1 MFVVRSL
8 SGCPQPGIV
17 VQITFSF
24 AVILSLFII
33 NIGLF
38 SAGLLWFLLRNR
50 QANRFLAGLMVAIA
64 GWQIDGFFRLSGLYG
79 QNANLY
85 FLPIFYSLAFGP
97 LIYFYVRS
105 LTNSAFR
112 LKQAD
117 LWHFLPV
124 ACQAGLYLFLS
135 FQPYAFRN
143 WFWSNVHE
151 PVTYRIEF
159 DGTLVSLLIYLVLSL
174 RLLQQYRRY
183 VQENFSETS
192 QLTLRWLRILLVLLA
207 IVCVQWG
214 VELIL
219 RDVYG
224 IFYRYDYSSDLLSLL
239 LIILGTA
246 GLQQG
251 NLTEVQFTGDVIVP
265 PAEAPAKAAV
275 DVNPDHI
282 DRIRQAMDTDKL
294 YLNPTLT
301 LTELAQHVG
310 LNPKVVS
317 QVINA
322 GIGQSFNDFVNAYRV
337 GEVKQRLRTDDLT
350 RFTLL
355 GIALESGFNSKT
367 TFNRIFKQHTG
378 QSPSEFAALS

>member
-1 MFVVRSL
+1 MQIHFSAGVIVSL
-8 SGCPQPGIV
+8 
-17 VQITFSF
+17 
-24 AVILSLFII
+24 AII
-33 NIGLF
+33 NIGFF
-38 SAGLLWFLLRNR
+38 SAGLLWFLPRNR
-50 QANRFLAGLMVAIA
+50 LANRFLAGLMVAIS

-85 FLPIFYSLAFGP
+85 FLPIYYSLAFGP

-105 LTNSAFR
+105 LTNSAFQVKR
-112 LKQAD
+112 EH
-117 LWHFLPV
+117 LWHFVPV
-124 ACQAGLYLFLS
+124 LVQGGLYAFLTTQS
-135 FQPYAFRN
+135 YAFRN
-143 WFWSNVHE
+143 EFWANVHN

-159 DGTLVSLLIYLVLSL
+159 DGTLVSLLVYLWLSL
-174 RLLQQYRRY
+174 RLMQQYGRY

-192 QLTLRWLRILLVLLA
+192 QLTLRWLRILLILLT
-207 IVCVQWG
+207 IVAVQWS

-219 RDVYG
+219 RDVYQV
-224 IFYRYDYSSDLLSLL
+224 FYRYDYSSELLSLL
-239 LIILGTA
+239 LIVLGTA

-251 NLTEVQFTGDVIVP
+251 NLAEIQFDSQPIVP
-265 PAEAPAKAAV
+265 EATPVQKRLV
-275 DVNPDHI
+275 DIDSKQI
-282 DRIRQAMDTDKL
+282 DRVRGAMETDKL

-317 QVINA
+317 QLINA

-337 GEVKQRLRTDDLT
+337 NEIKQRLRTDDLT

-378 QSPSEFAALS
+378 QSPSEFAGLT